1 MSKINDEFKIL
12 LKKFSI
18 YEDKLKEQQKITKE
32 LRSERNNYQEKII
45 DYIEKNNLKNVKLN
59 FSNISLNYHEGEL
72 LPVLNMDLLMI
83 ILEKY
88 FNNKEKAK
96 EVCNFVDRYR
106 NQNKKKSISLRKKKI
121 RSKRQKK

>member
-72 LPVLNMDLLMI
+72 LPVLNMDLLMT

-106 NQNKKKSISLRKKKI
+106 NQNKKKSI
-121 RSKRQKK
+121 